1 MTKKLLCL
9 FALLGAGAAAADP
22 GTLPQNSTPQQNAAA
37 VGAQPANQPTPPTLH
52 LVQGI
57 ATSPTAQPQA
67 AGLPPNRI
75 PAPSVTLPPAGTAP
89 AQSPAVT
96 AGFSQPLPPT
106 PALAQQLQTPPQA
119 QAQVQTPAVPGQAQI
134 QAQVQAPAAQPQAVP
149 GAAPVATVVQAAVQ
163 PQDDPNFP
171 HLPILRP
178 QVEFWTKVFS
188 EYSEN
193 QSVVHSIDDV
203 RKVYVVLD
211 FTQQAQTFDAVQLSL
226 LKGREESRAKQQID
240 DLLKRVDALQATP
253 EKMDADEHRVYMMYA
268 DSRDPQRFREAIGS
282 FRVQRGLRERTAHA
296 LQVAGRYLP
305 QMEQIFASYG
315 LPTKLTRLP
324 LVESSFNLQAYSKV
338 GAAGLW
344 QFMPSSARIYMR
356 LDEIADDRRD
366 PWFSTDAA
374 ARHLRDDYAALQ
386 SWPLAVTAYNHGRGG
401 VARGLAKVNG
411 TGLED
416 LIQRY
421 DGDSFG
427 FASRNFYAEFLAASD
442 VEHDW
447 RKHFGDL
454 QRDAPTQFETVETR
468 DYIPYGTLQRL
479 SNADATTF
487 RTLNPAYN
495 DEVMDGRLYV
505 PPGHLIRVP
514 AGTADR
520 FKLAYAS
527 LGPEQRFE
535 HQRQY
540 YVLHRL
546 ARGESIARLAHR
558 YGVSQQAILA
568 ANGLRG
574 NARLRAGSTV
584 KIPPHDAPST
594 VVASAD
600 TPEPHVLK
608 ASVHAAAERKASAKL
623 RLHKVKSGQT
633 LGAIAKRYQTS
644 VSALR
649 QVNGLGNADRLRV
662 GSMLKIPGN

>member
-1 MTKKLLCL
+1 MTETMTKKLLCL
-9 FALLGAGAAAADP
+9 FALIGAGAAAAEP
-22 GTLPQNSTPQQNAAA
+22 TSSPQNSAPQQNVAAPAAA
-37 VGAQPANQPTPPTLH
+37 AQPLSPPSPR
-52 LVQGI
+52 LVEGI
-57 ATSPTAQPQA
+57 ATSPAAQPQSA
-67 AGLPPNRI
+67 SLPPNRV
-75 PAPSVTLPPAGTAP
+75 PAPTVTLAPAGTAP
-89 AQSPAVT
+89 AQTAAPAV
-96 AGFSQPLPPT
+96 GFSQALPPV
-106 PALAQQLQTPPQA
+106 PAPIATSAQQPQA
-119 QAQVQTPAVPGQAQI
+119 QAPA
-134 QAQVQAPAAQPQAVP
+134 QAVLQP
-149 GAAPVATVVQAAVQ
+149 KTLPATAAIQSTVQAAVQ
-163 PQDDPNFP
+163 PQDDPSFP

-178 QVEFWTKVFS
+178 QVEFWTRVFS

-193 QSVVHSIDDV
+193 QSVVHSMDDL

-211 FTQQAQTFDAVQLSL
+211 FTQQAQTLDAVQLSL
-226 LKGREESRAKQQID
+226 LKGREESRTKQQID

-268 DSRDPQRFREAIGS
+268 DSSDPRRFRSAIGT

-356 LDEIADDRRD
+356 LDEITDDRRD

-374 ARHLRDDYAALQ
+374 ARHLRDDYNALQ

-447 RKHFGDL
+447 HKHFGDL

-514 AGTADR
+514 AGSAER

-527 LGPEQRFE
+527 LGSDQRFE

-546 ARGESIARLAHR
+546 ARGESIAKLSHR

-568 ANGLRG
+568 ANGLRS
-574 NARLRAGSTV
+574 NARLRAGATV

-600 TPEPHVLK
+600 VPEPHVLK
-608 ASVHAAAERKASAKL
+608 ASVHAVAERKAARL
-623 RLHKVKSGQT
+623 RVHKVKSGQT
-633 LGAIAKRYQTS
+633 LGSIAKRYQTS

-649 QVNGLGNADRLRV
+649 RINGLGDADMLRV
-662 GSMLKIPGN
+662 GSTLKIPGN

>member
-9 FALLGAGAAAADP
+9 FALLGAGAAVADP
-22 GTLPQNSTPQQNAAA
+22 AAA
-37 VGAQPANQPTPPTLH
+37 PAAPAQQQTSAAATAAPPVSAPALHLVDGLATAVPAQPAVN
-52 LVQGI
+52 G
-57 ATSPTAQPQA
+57 TAA
-67 AGLPPNRI
+67 A
-75 PAPSVTLPPAGTAP
+75 TAP
-89 AQSPAVT
+89 AASPA
-96 AGFSQPLPPT
+96 P
-106 PALAQQLQTPPQA
+106 
-119 QAQVQTPAVPGQAQI
+119 
-134 QAQVQAPAAQPQAVP
+134 APAADTAGSGQALPP
-149 GAAPVATVVQAAVQ
+149 GVVAQQA
-163 PQDDPNFP
+163 QDDPNFP
-171 HLPILRP
+171 HLTILRP

-193 QSVVHSIDDV
+193 QSIVHSIDDV
-203 RKVYVVLD
+203 RKVYEVLD
-211 FTQQAQTFDAVQLSL
+211 FSEQAQTLDAVQLSL
-226 LKGREESRAKQQID
+226 LKGRAESHAKEQID
-240 DLLKRVDALQATP
+240 ELLKRVDELQATP
-253 EKMDADEHRVYMMYA
+253 EKMDAEEHRVYLMYA
-268 DSRDPQRFREAIGS
+268 DSTDPHRFRDAIGS

-296 LQVAGRYLP
+296 LQVSGRYLP

-315 LPTKLTRLP
+315 LPTRLTRLP

-356 LDEIADDRRD
+356 LDEITDDRRD

-374 ARHLRDDYAALQ
+374 ARHLRDDYNALQ

-401 VARGLAKVNG
+401 VARGLAMVNG
-411 TGLED
+411 TTLTD

-421 DGDSFG
+421 NGDSFG

-447 RKHFGDL
+447 HRHFGDL

-468 DYIPYGTLQRL
+468 DYIPYSTLQRL
-479 SNADATTF
+479 SNADDTTF

-514 AGTADR
+514 AGAADR

-540 YVLHRL
+540 YTVHRL
-546 ARGESIARLAHR
+546 ERGESIARLAHR
-558 YGVSQQAILA
+558 FGVSQQAILA
-568 ANGLRG
+568 ANGLRS
-574 NARLRAGSTV
+574 NARLRAGSNL

-600 TPEPHVLK
+600 TPEAHVLK
-608 ASVHAAAERKASAKL
+608 TSAHSSASERKAAKL
-623 RLHKVKSGQT
+623 RLHKVRSGQT
-633 LGAIAKRYQTS
+633 LGSIAKRYQTS

-649 QVNGLGNADRLRV
+649 RINGLDSADRLRV

>member
-9 FALLGAGAAAADP
+9 FALIGAGAAVADP
-22 GTLPQNSTPQQNAAA
+22 ASAPPAPAPQQNSAAAA
-37 VGAQPANQPTPPTLH
+37 VPLPGVPALHLADGIAAAPAAQAPLAAPSPSANPPANPSPSRATP
-52 LVQGI
+52 
-57 ATSPTAQPQA
+57 ATAA
-67 AGLPPNRI
+67 AGVVNAAVAV
-75 PAPSVTLPPAGTAP
+75 PANASAVVPAA
-89 AQSPAVT
+89 AQSPAN
-96 AGFSQPLPPT
+96 
-106 PALAQQLQTPPQA
+106 
-119 QAQVQTPAVPGQAQI
+119 
-134 QAQVQAPAAQPQAVP
+134 AASLSQAVLP
-149 GAAPVATVVQAAVQ
+149 GVAATQ
-163 PQDDPNFP
+163 PQDDPSFP
-171 HLPILRP
+171 HLAILRP

-193 QSVVHSIDDV
+193 QSVVHSMDDV
-203 RKVYVVLD
+203 RKVYLVLD
-211 FTQQAQTFDAVQLSL
+211 FSEQAQTLNAMQLSL
-226 LKGREESRAKQQID
+226 LKGREETRAKGQID
-240 DLLKRVDALQATP
+240 ELLKRVDALQATP
-253 EKMDADEHRVYMMYA
+253 EKMDAEEHRVFMMYS
-268 DSRDPQRFREAIGS
+268 DSRDPQRFREAIGR

-305 QMEQIFASYG
+305 QMEQIFSSYG
-315 LPTKLTRLP
+315 LPTRLTRLP

-374 ARHLRDDYAALQ
+374 ARHLRDDYTALR

-401 VARGLAKVNG
+401 VARGLAMVNG
-411 TGLED
+411 STLDD
-416 LIQRY
+416 LLLRY
-421 DGDSFG
+421 NGDSFG

-442 VEHDW
+442 VERDW

-479 SNADATTF
+479 SNADETTF

-495 DEVMDGRLYV
+495 DEVIDGRLYV

-514 AGTADR
+514 AGAADR

-527 LGPEQRFE
+527 LGPDQRFE

-546 ARGESIARLAHR
+546 QRGESIARLAHR
-558 YGVSQQAILA
+558 FGVSQQAILA
-568 ANGLRG
+568 ANGLRS
-574 NARLRAGSTV
+574 NARLRAGTNL

-608 ASVHAAAERKASAKL
+608 ASVHSSAAERKAAKL
-623 RLHKVKSGQT
+623 RLHKVRSGQT
-633 LGAIAKRYQTS
+633 LGGIAKRYQTS

-649 QVNGLGNADRLRV
+649 QINGLGSADRLRV

>member
-1 MTKKLLCL
+1 MIKKLLCL
-9 FALLGAGAAAADP
+9 FALIGTGAAAAAPPAAAPQQSSAAVAVAPP
-22 GTLPQNSTPQQNAAA
+22 GTPVLHLADGIASAPAAP
-37 VGAQPANQPTPPTLH
+37 AQPANP
-52 LVQGI
+52 
-57 ATSPTAQPQA
+57 SPSRASPAPAAGVANAAAPATAQSPSDA
-67 AGLPPNRI
+67 AGL
-75 PAPSVTLPPAGTAP
+75 T
-89 AQSPAVT
+89 
-96 AGFSQPLPPT
+96 
-106 PALAQQLQTPPQA
+106 
-119 QAQVQTPAVPGQAQI
+119 
-134 QAQVQAPAAQPQAVP
+134 
-149 GAAPVATVVQAAVQ
+149 QAALPGVAATQ

-171 HLPILRP
+171 HLAILRP

-211 FTQQAQTFDAVQLSL
+211 FSEQAQTLNAMQLSL
-226 LKGREESRAKQQID
+226 LKGREETRAKGQID
-240 DLLKRVDALQATP
+240 ELLKRVDALQATP
-253 EKMDADEHRVYMMYA
+253 EKMDAEEHRVFLMYG
-268 DSRDPQRFREAIGS
+268 DSSDPQRFRQAIGS

-305 QMEQIFASYG
+305 QMEQIFSSYG
-315 LPTKLTRLP
+315 LPTRLTRLP

-356 LDEIADDRRD
+356 LDEITDDRRD

-401 VARGLAKVNG
+401 VARGLAMVNG
-411 TGLED
+411 TTLTDLLE
-416 LIQRY
+416 RY

-442 VEHDW
+442 VERDW

-479 SNADATTF
+479 SNADDTTF

-514 AGTADR
+514 AGAADR

-527 LGPEQRFE
+527 LGPDQRFE

-546 ARGESIARLAHR
+546 QRGESIARLAHR

-568 ANGLRG
+568 ANGLRS
-574 NARLRAGSTV
+574 NARLRAGSNL

-608 ASVHAAAERKASAKL
+608 ASVHSNAAERKAARL
-623 RLHKVKSGQT
+623 RLHKVRSGQT
-633 LGAIAKRYQTS
+633 LGGIAKRYQTS

-649 QVNGLGNADRLRV
+649 QINGLGSADRLRV

>member
-1 MTKKLLCL
+1 MKKLLCL
-9 FALLGAGAAAADP
+9 FALIGAGAAAADP
-22 GTLPQNSTPQQNAAA
+22 SAATQAPAPQQTPAAPSLA
-37 VGAQPANQPTPPTLH
+37 AQPAKAPELH
-52 LVQGI
+52 LADGI
-57 ATSPTAQPQA
+57 TPAQPQA
-67 AGLPPNRI
+67 AAASANGGTAAVPAPA
-75 PAPSVTLPPAGTAP
+75 PAPSAAP
-89 AQSPAVT
+89 AP
-96 AGFSQPLPPT
+96 
-106 PALAQQLQTPPQA
+106 
-119 QAQVQTPAVPGQAQI
+119 VQTV
-134 QAQVQAPAAQPQAVP
+134 VAAQ
-149 GAAPVATVVQAAVQ
+149 Q

-193 QSVVHSIDDV
+193 QSIVHSIDDL
-203 RKVYVVLD
+203 RKVYEVLD
-211 FTQQAQTFDAVQLSL
+211 FSQQAATLDAVQLSL
-226 LKGREESRAKQQID
+226 LKGRAESHAKQQID
-240 DLLKRVDALQATP
+240 ELLKRVDELQATP
-253 EKMDADEHRVYMMYA
+253 EQMDAEEHRVYMMYS
-268 DSRDPQRFREAIGS
+268 DSQDPHRFREAIGS

-315 LPTKLTRLP
+315 LPTRLTRLP

-411 TGLED
+411 TTLTD
-416 LIQRY
+416 LLQRY

-442 VEHDW
+442 VERDW

-468 DYIPYGTLQRL
+468 DYIPYTTLQRL
-479 SNADATTF
+479 SNADETTF

-514 AGTADR
+514 AGAADR

-527 LGPEQRFE
+527 LGPDQRFE

-540 YVLHRL
+540 YTLHRL
-546 ARGESIARLAHR
+546 QRGESIARLAHR
-558 YGVSQQAILA
+558 FGVSQQAILA
-568 ANGLRG
+568 ANGLRSG
-574 NARLRAGSTV
+574 ARLRAGATL

-600 TPEPHVLK
+600 VPEPHVVK
-608 ASVHAAAERKASAKL
+608 ASVRTSAERKSARL
-623 RLHKVKSGQT
+623 RLHKVRSGQT
-633 LGAIAKRYQTS
+633 LGSIAKRYQTT

-649 QVNGLGNADRLRV
+649 QINGLGDADLLRV
-662 GSMLKIPGN
+662 GSTLKIPGN

>member
-1 MTKKLLCL
+1 MIETMMTKKLLCL
-9 FALLGAGAAAADP
+9 FALLGAGAAVADP
-22 GTLPQNSTPQQNAAA
+22 AAA
-37 VGAQPANQPTPPTLH
+37 PAAPAQQQTSAAATAAPPVSAPALHLVDGLAPAVPAQPA
-52 LVQGI
+52 
-57 ATSPTAQPQA
+57 
-67 AGLPPNRI
+67 PN
-75 PAPSVTLPPAGTAP
+75 GTA
-89 AQSPAVT
+89 
-96 AGFSQPLPPT
+96 
-106 PALAQQLQTPPQA
+106 
-119 QAQVQTPAVPGQAQI
+119 
-134 QAQVQAPAAQPQAVP
+134 APAAGPAPAADTAGSGQALPP
-149 GAAPVATVVQAAVQ
+149 GVVAQQA
-163 PQDDPNFP
+163 QDDPNFP
-171 HLPILRP
+171 HLTILRP
-178 QVEFWTKVFS
+178 QVEFWTRVFS

-193 QSVVHSIDDV
+193 QSIVHSIDDV
-203 RKVYVVLD
+203 RKVYEVLD
-211 FTQQAQTFDAVQLSL
+211 FSQQAETLDAVQLSL
-226 LKGREESRAKQQID
+226 LKGRAESHAKEQID
-240 DLLKRVDALQATP
+240 ELLKRVDELQATP
-253 EKMDADEHRVYMMYA
+253 EKMDAEEHRVYLMYA
-268 DSRDPQRFREAIGS
+268 DSTDPHRFRDAIGS

-296 LQVAGRYLP
+296 LQVSGRYLP

-315 LPTKLTRLP
+315 LPTRLTRLP

-356 LDEIADDRRD
+356 LDEITDDRRD

-374 ARHLRDDYAALQ
+374 ARHLRDDYNALQ

-401 VARGLAKVNG
+401 VARGLAMVNG
-411 TGLED
+411 TTLTD
-416 LIQRY
+416 LLQRY
-421 DGDSFG
+421 NGDSFG

-447 RKHFGDL
+447 HKHFGDL

-468 DYIPYGTLQRL
+468 DYIPYSTLQRL
-479 SNADATTF
+479 SNADDTTF

-514 AGTADR
+514 AGAADR

-540 YVLHRL
+540 YTVHRL
-546 ARGESIARLAHR
+546 ERGESIARLAHR
-558 YGVSQQAILA
+558 FGVSQQAILA

-574 NARLRAGSTV
+574 NARLRAGTNL

-608 ASVHAAAERKASAKL
+608 TSAHSSASERKAAKL
-623 RLHKVKSGQT
+623 RLHKVRSGQT
-633 LGAIAKRYQTS
+633 LGSIAKRYQTS

-649 QVNGLGNADRLRV
+649 RVNGLDSADRLRV

>member
-9 FALLGAGAAAADP
+9 FALIGAGAAVADP
-22 GTLPQNSTPQQNAAA
+22 ASAPPAPAPQQNSAAAA
-37 VGAQPANQPTPPTLH
+37 VPLSGVPALHLADGIAAAPVAQAPLAAPSPSANPPANPSPSRATP
-52 LVQGI
+52 
-57 ATSPTAQPQA
+57 ATAA
-67 AGLPPNRI
+67 AGVANTAVAV
-75 PAPSVTLPPAGTAP
+75 PANASTGVPAA
-89 AQSPAVT
+89 AQSPA
-96 AGFSQPLPPT
+96 
-106 PALAQQLQTPPQA
+106 
-119 QAQVQTPAVPGQAQI
+119 
-134 QAQVQAPAAQPQAVP
+134 AAASLSQAVLP
-149 GAAPVATVVQAAVQ
+149 GVAATQ
-163 PQDDPNFP
+163 PQDDPSFP
-171 HLPILRP
+171 HLAILRP

-193 QSVVHSIDDV
+193 QSVVHSMDDV
-203 RKVYVVLD
+203 RKVYLVLD
-211 FTQQAQTFDAVQLSL
+211 FSEQAQTLNAMQLSL
-226 LKGREESRAKQQID
+226 LKGREETRAKGQID
-240 DLLKRVDALQATP
+240 ELLKRVDALQATP
-253 EKMDADEHRVYMMYA
+253 EKMDAEEHRVFMMYS
-268 DSRDPQRFREAIGS
+268 DSRDPQRFREAIGR

-305 QMEQIFASYG
+305 QMEQIFSSYG
-315 LPTKLTRLP
+315 LPTRLTRLP

-374 ARHLRDDYAALQ
+374 ARHLRDDYNALR

-401 VARGLAKVNG
+401 VARGLAMVNG
-411 TGLED
+411 TTLDD
-416 LIQRY
+416 LLLRY
-421 DGDSFG
+421 NGDSFG

-442 VEHDW
+442 VERDW

-479 SNADATTF
+479 SNADETTF

-495 DEVMDGRLYV
+495 DEVIDGRLYV

-514 AGTADR
+514 AGAADR

-527 LGPEQRFE
+527 LGPDQRFE

-546 ARGESIARLAHR
+546 QRGESIARLAHR
-558 YGVSQQAILA
+558 FGVSQQAILA
-568 ANGLRG
+568 ANGLRS
-574 NARLRAGSTV
+574 NARLRAGTNL

-608 ASVHAAAERKASAKL
+608 ASVHSSAAERKAAKQ
-623 RLHKVKSGQT
+623 RLHKVRSGQT
-633 LGAIAKRYQTS
+633 LGGIAKRYQTS

-649 QVNGLGNADRLRV
+649 QINGLGSADRLRV

>member
-9 FALLGAGAAAADP
+9 FALIGAGAAVADP
-22 GTLPQNSTPQQNAAA
+22 ASAPPAPAPQQNSAAAAAA
-37 VGAQPANQPTPPTLH
+37 VPLPGVPALHLADGIAAAPAAQAPLAAPSPSANPPANPSPSRATP
-52 LVQGI
+52 
-57 ATSPTAQPQA
+57 ATAA
-67 AGLPPNRI
+67 AGLANAAVAVPVNASTVM
-75 PAPSVTLPPAGTAP
+75 PAA
-89 AQSPAVT
+89 AQSPA
-96 AGFSQPLPPT
+96 
-106 PALAQQLQTPPQA
+106 
-119 QAQVQTPAVPGQAQI
+119 
-134 QAQVQAPAAQPQAVP
+134 AAASLSQAVLP
-149 GAAPVATVVQAAVQ
+149 GVAATQ
-163 PQDDPNFP
+163 PQDDPSFP
-171 HLPILRP
+171 HLAILRP

-193 QSVVHSIDDV
+193 QSVVHSMDDV
-203 RKVYVVLD
+203 RKVYLVLD
-211 FTQQAQTFDAVQLSL
+211 FSEQAQTLNAMQLSL
-226 LKGREESRAKQQID
+226 LKGREETRAKGQID
-240 DLLKRVDALQATP
+240 ELLKRVDALQATP
-253 EKMDADEHRVYMMYA
+253 EKMDAEEHRVFMMYS
-268 DSRDPQRFREAIGS
+268 DSRDPQRFREAIGR

-305 QMEQIFASYG
+305 QMEQIFSSYG
-315 LPTKLTRLP
+315 LPTRLTRLP

-374 ARHLRDDYAALQ
+374 ARHLRDDYTALR

-401 VARGLAKVNG
+401 VARGLAMVNG
-411 TGLED
+411 STLDD
-416 LIQRY
+416 LLLRY
-421 DGDSFG
+421 NGDSFG

-442 VEHDW
+442 VERDW

-479 SNADATTF
+479 SNADETTF

-495 DEVMDGRLYV
+495 DEVIDGRLYV

-514 AGTADR
+514 AGAADR

-527 LGPEQRFE
+527 LGPDQRFE

-546 ARGESIARLAHR
+546 QRGESIARLAHR
-558 YGVSQQAILA
+558 FGVSQQAILA
-568 ANGLRG
+568 ANGLRS
-574 NARLRAGSTV
+574 NARLRAGTNL

-608 ASVHAAAERKASAKL
+608 ASVHSSAAERKAAKL
-623 RLHKVKSGQT
+623 RLHKVRSGQT
-633 LGAIAKRYQTS
+633 LGGIAKRYQTS

-649 QVNGLGNADRLRV
+649 QINGLGSADRLRV

>member
-9 FALLGAGAAAADP
+9 FALIGAGAAVADP
-22 GTLPQNSTPQQNAAA
+22 ASAPPAPAPQQNSAAAA
-37 VGAQPANQPTPPTLH
+37 VPLSGVPALHLADGIAAAPVAQAPLAAPSPSANPPANPSPSRATP
-52 LVQGI
+52 
-57 ATSPTAQPQA
+57 ATTA
-67 AGLPPNRI
+67 AGVANAAVAV
-75 PAPSVTLPPAGTAP
+75 PANASTGVPAA
-89 AQSPAVT
+89 AQSPA
-96 AGFSQPLPPT
+96 
-106 PALAQQLQTPPQA
+106 
-119 QAQVQTPAVPGQAQI
+119 
-134 QAQVQAPAAQPQAVP
+134 AAASLSQAVLP
-149 GAAPVATVVQAAVQ
+149 GVAATQ
-163 PQDDPNFP
+163 PQDDPSFP
-171 HLPILRP
+171 HLAILRP

-193 QSVVHSIDDV
+193 QSVVHSMDDV
-203 RKVYVVLD
+203 RKVYLVLD
-211 FTQQAQTFDAVQLSL
+211 FSEQAQTLNAMQLSL
-226 LKGREESRAKQQID
+226 LKGREETRAKGQID
-240 DLLKRVDALQATP
+240 ELLKRVDALQATP
-253 EKMDADEHRVYMMYA
+253 EKMDAEEHRVFMMYS
-268 DSRDPQRFREAIGS
+268 DSRDPQRFREAIGR

-305 QMEQIFASYG
+305 QMEQIFSSYG
-315 LPTKLTRLP
+315 LPTRLTRLP

-374 ARHLRDDYAALQ
+374 ARHLRDDYNALR

-401 VARGLAKVNG
+401 VARGLAMVNG
-411 TGLED
+411 TTLDD
-416 LIQRY
+416 LLLRY
-421 DGDSFG
+421 NGDSFG

-442 VEHDW
+442 VERDW

-479 SNADATTF
+479 SNADETTF

-495 DEVMDGRLYV
+495 DEVIDGRLYV

-514 AGTADR
+514 AGAADR

-527 LGPEQRFE
+527 LGPDQRFE

-546 ARGESIARLAHR
+546 QRGESIARLAHR
-558 YGVSQQAILA
+558 FGVSQQAILA
-568 ANGLRG
+568 ANGLRS
-574 NARLRAGSTV
+574 NARLRAGTNLR
-584 KIPPHDAPST
+584 IPPHDAPST

-608 ASVHAAAERKASAKL
+608 ASVHSSAAERKAAKL
-623 RLHKVKSGQT
+623 RLHKVRSGQT
-633 LGAIAKRYQTS
+633 LGGIAKRYQTS

-649 QVNGLGNADRLRV
+649 QINGLGSADRLRV

>member
-9 FALLGAGAAAADP
+9 FALLGAGTAAADP
-22 GTLPQNSTPQQNAAA
+22 GTLPQNSAPQQNAAA
-37 VGAQPANQPTPPTLH
+37 SAAQPVNPPPLRM
-52 LVQGI
+52 VQGI
-57 ATSPTAQPQA
+57 APSPAAQTQA

-75 PAPSVTLPPAGTAP
+75 PAPSVTLAPAGTAA
-89 AQSPAVT
+89 AQGPAV
-96 AGFSQPLPPT
+96 AGGFSQPLPPT
-106 PALAQQLQTPPQA
+106 PALAQQLQIQPQTQIQG
-119 QAQVQTPAVPGQAQI
+119 QAAAVPGQTQT
-134 QAQVQAPAAQPQAVP
+134 AQPQV
-149 GAAPVATVVQAAVQ
+149 AAPLVAAVQAAV
-163 PQDDPNFP
+163 PQDDPSFP

-240 DLLKRVDALQATP
+240 DLLKRVDALQDTP

-268 DSRDPQRFREAIGS
+268 DSRDPHRFREAIGS

-315 LPTKLTRLP
+315 LPTRLTRLP

-411 TGLED
+411 TGLDD
-416 LIQRY
+416 LLQRY

-442 VEHDW
+442 VERDW

-468 DYIPYGTLQRL
+468 DYVPYGTLQRL
-479 SNADATTF
+479 SNTDATTF

-495 DEVMDGRLYV
+495 DEVIDGRLYV

-514 AGTADR
+514 AGAADR

-527 LGPEQRFE
+527 LGPDQRFE

-546 ARGESIARLAHR
+546 ERGESIAKLSHR
-558 YGVSQQAILA
+558 FGVSQQAILA
-568 ANGLRG
+568 ANGLRS

-608 ASVHAAAERKASAKL
+608 ASVHAAAERKAAAKL

>member
-1 MTKKLLCL
+1 MTETMTKKLLCL
-9 FALLGAGAAAADP
+9 FAMIGAGAAAAEP
-22 GTLPQNSTPQQNAAA
+22 PSTPQNSAPQQNLSVPGSAPAASP
-37 VGAQPANQPTPPTLH
+37 VSPPSPRP
-52 LVQGI
+52 VEGI
-57 ATSPTAQPQA
+57 APSPVAQPQSA
-67 AGLPPNRI
+67 SLPPNRL
-75 PAPSVTLPPAGTAP
+75 PAPNVTLAPTGTAP
-89 AQSPAVT
+89 AQTPAPT
-96 AGFSQPLPPT
+96 LGFSQALPPA
-106 PALAQQLQTPPQA
+106 PAPAATLAQQPQA
-119 QAQVQTPAVPGQAQI
+119 QTPAQPKTTPATAAI
-134 QAQVQAPAAQPQAVP
+134 QA
-149 GAAPVATVVQAAVQ
+149 TVQAAVQ
-163 PQDDPNFP
+163 PQDDPSFP

-178 QVEFWTKVFS
+178 QVEFWTRVFS

-193 QSVVHSIDDV
+193 QSVVHSMDDL

-211 FTQQAQTFDAVQLSL
+211 FTQQAQTLDAVQLSL
-226 LKGREESRAKQQID
+226 LKGREESRTKQQID
-240 DLLKRVDALQATP
+240 ELLKRVDALQATP
-253 EKMDADEHRVYMMYA
+253 EKMDADERRVYMMYA
-268 DSRDPQRFREAIGS
+268 DSSDPGRFRSAIGTY
-282 FRVQRGLRERTAHA
+282 RVQRGLRERTAHA

-374 ARHLRDDYAALQ
+374 ARHLRDDYNALQ

-411 TGLED
+411 TTLDD

-442 VEHDW
+442 VERDW

-495 DEVMDGRLYV
+495 DEVTDGRLYV

-514 AGTADR
+514 AGSAER

-527 LGPEQRFE
+527 LGSDQRFE

-546 ARGESIARLAHR
+546 ARGESIAKLAHR

-568 ANGLRG
+568 ANGLRS
-574 NARLRAGSTV
+574 NARLRAGATV

-600 TPEPHVLK
+600 VPEPHVLK
-608 ASVHAAAERKASAKL
+608 ASVHAVAERKAARL

-633 LGAIAKRYQTS
+633 LGSIAKRYQTS

-649 QVNGLGNADRLRV
+649 RINGLGNADRLRV

>member
-1 MTKKLLCL
+1 MTETMTKTLLCL
-9 FALLGAGAAAADP
+9 FALIGAGAAAAAEP
-22 GTLPQNSTPQQNAAA
+22 PSTPKNSTPQQS
-37 VGAQPANQPTPPTLH
+37 L
-52 LVQGI
+52 
-57 ATSPTAQPQA
+57 S
-67 AGLPPNRI
+67 I
-75 PAPSVTLPPAGTAP
+75 PGTAP
-89 AQSPAVT
+89 AAVAQPVSPPSLHLVEGIAP
-96 AGFSQPLPPT
+96 S
-106 PALAQQLQTPPQA
+106 
-119 QAQVQTPAVPGQAQI
+119 
-134 QAQVQAPAAQPQAVP
+134 PAAQPQAASLPPNRV
-149 GAAPVATVVQAAVQ
+149 AAPALTLAPADTAPAQVPASAVGFSQALPSAAVPAQQTQPPALAPLQAQTQAKAAPAAALVQAALQ
-163 PQDDPNFP
+163 PQEDPNFP

-178 QVEFWTKVFS
+178 QVEFWTRVFS

-193 QSVVHSIDDV
+193 QSVVHSIDDL
-203 RKVYVVLD
+203 RKVYEVLD
-211 FTQQAQTFDAVQLSL
+211 FSNQAQTLDAVQLSL

-240 DLLKRVDALQATP
+240 ELLKRVDALQATP

-268 DSRDPQRFREAIGS
+268 DSSDPGRFRSAIGTY
-282 FRVQRGLRERTAHA
+282 RVQRGLRERTAHA

-305 QMEQIFASYG
+305 QMEQIFSSYG
-315 LPTKLTRLP
+315 LPTRLTRLP

-374 ARHLRDDYAALQ
+374 ARHLRDDYNALQ

-401 VARGLAKVNG
+401 VARGLARVNG
-411 TGLED
+411 STLDD

-421 DGDSFG
+421 DADSFG

-442 VEHDW
+442 VERDW
-447 RKHFGDL
+447 HKHFGDL

-468 DYIPYGTLQRL
+468 DYVPYGTLQRL

-495 DEVMDGRLYV
+495 DEVTDGRLYV

-514 AGTADR
+514 AGSAER

-527 LGPEQRFE
+527 LGSDQRFE

-546 ARGESIARLAHR
+546 ARGESIAKLAHR

-568 ANGLRG
+568 ANGLRS
-574 NARLRAGSTV
+574 NARLRAGNTV

-600 TPEPHVLK
+600 VPEPHVLK
-608 ASVHAAAERKASAKL
+608 ASVHSVAERKAARL

-633 LGAIAKRYQTS
+633 LGSIAKRYQTS

-662 GSMLKIPGN
+662 GSMLKIPGR

>member
-1 MTKKLLCL
+1 MTKLLCL
-9 FALLGAGAAAADP
+9 FALIGAGAAAADP
-22 GTLPQNSTPQQNAAA
+22 AAAPQPPAPAQAAAAAAPPASTPA
-37 VGAQPANQPTPPTLH
+37 LH
-52 LVQGI
+52 L
-57 ATSPTAQPQA
+57 AD
-67 AGLPPNRI
+67 GL
-75 PAPSVTLPPAGTAP
+75 AGTAVAP
-89 AQSPAVT
+89 
-96 AGFSQPLPPT
+96 
-106 PALAQQLQTPPQA
+106 QQQA
-119 QAQVQTPAVPGQAQI
+119 
-134 QAQVQAPAAQPQAVP
+134 APAANAAVANP
-149 GAAPVATVVQAAVQ
+149 AGAPVTAPAAGPASSPPSPGQVVLPGVAPQQ
-163 PQDDPNFP
+163 PLVLQDDPHFP

-178 QVEFWTKVFS
+178 QVEFWTRVFS

-193 QSVVHSIDDV
+193 QSIVHSIDDV
-203 RKVYVVLD
+203 RKVYQVLD
-211 FTQQAQTFDAVQLSL
+211 FSTQAETLDAVQLSL
-226 LKGREESRAKQQID
+226 LKGRAEGHAKQQID
-240 DLLKRVDALQATP
+240 ELLKRVDELQATP
-253 EKMDADEHRVYMMYA
+253 EKMDAEEHRVYMMYA
-268 DSRDPQRFREAIGS
+268 DSQDPHRFRDAIGS

-315 LPTKLTRLP
+315 LPTRLTRLP

-374 ARHLRDDYAALQ
+374 ARHLRDDYNALQ

-411 TGLED
+411 STLDD
-416 LIQRY
+416 LLQRY
-421 DGDSFG
+421 SSDSFG

-442 VEHDW
+442 VERDW
-447 RKHFGDL
+447 RKHFADL

-468 DYIPYGTLQRL
+468 DYVPYSTLVRL

-495 DEVMDGRLYV
+495 DEVVDGRLYV

-514 AGTADR
+514 AGAADR

-527 LGPEQRFE
+527 LGADQRFE

-546 ARGESIARLAHR
+546 ERGESVARLAHR
-558 YGVSQQAILA
+558 FGVSQQAILA
-568 ANGLRG
+568 ANGLRSG
-574 NARLRAGSTV
+574 ARLRAGSMV
-584 KIPPHDAPST
+584 KIPPHDAPTT

-600 TPEPHVLK
+600 VPEAHVVK
-608 ASVHAAAERKASAKL
+608 AAVHPATERKSARL
-623 RLHKVKSGQT
+623 RLHKVRSGQT
-633 LGAIAKRYQTS
+633 LGSIAKRYQTS

-649 QVNGLGNADRLRV
+649 QVNGLGDADLLRV
-662 GSMLKIPGN
+662 GSTLKIPGN